1 MESKNKADIKKSAG
15 NKTASKKKHAKKKQ
29 SRNHKIGN
37 TILAML
43 VTIAILMVGLFIYVK
58 VSGEVTLPENALGS
72 LLTPIQDGVTKCT
85 EWVRDT
91 IGGLSDVGKL
101 RSEKEGLEVELMQLE
116 YRISQLQE
124 QEQENERLTSLV
136 SAKSRYTEYPTEHAS
151 VVAKDA
157 GRWFDTFT
165 INIGTLKGVEKGMAV
180 ITGDGLVGRISE
192 AGLNYS
198 KVISIIDSSGSTA
211 CLIQRTRDNGIM
223 KGQLSAASDDDT
235 CRMYY
240 VPSVNDIT
248 PGDVVITSGLDQI
261 YPKGL
266 VVGTVVEVSRQ
277 TDTSSQYLVI
287 EPAADFEHIEEVLV
301 VMTVVDK
308 AVVVTPLPTATTRA
322 KPTPTPDPYA
332 TATPAGA
339 AETQQP
345 NSWAYPTFTP
355 DPNAT
360 RAPIQLTDCIE
371 DVWAQL

>member
-1 MESKNKADIKKSAG
+1 MENNKLAPKK
-15 NKTASKKKHAKKKQ
+15 KTAAKKNRKKGKKTQ
-29 SRNHKIGN
+29 SLTQRIGN
-37 TILAML
+37 YILAAL
-43 VTIAILMVGLFIYVK
+43 ITIALVAVAAFVYVK
-58 VSGEVTLPENALGS
+58 VNGQVTLPENAVGTFVTS
-72 LLTPIQDGVTKCT
+72 IQSAVHSATT
-85 EWVRDT
+85 WTRDMVSGIADT
-91 IGGLSDVGKL
+91 GKL
-101 RSEKEGLEVELMQLE
+101 RSEKEGLEVEVMQLN

-136 SAKSRYTEYPTEHAS
+136 SAKSRYTEYPTLYAS
-151 VVAKDA
+151 VVAKSA

-165 INIGTLKGVEKGMAV
+165 IDKGTLNGVEKGMAV

-192 AGLNYS
+192 AGLSYS
-198 KVISIIDSSGSTA
+198 KVISVIDSSGSTA
-211 CLIQRTRDNGIM
+211 CLIERTRDNGIM
-223 KGQLSAASDDDT
+223 KGQLSAASDDDS

-248 PGDVVITSGLDQI
+248 PGDTVITSGLDQV

-266 VVGTVVEVSRQ
+266 IVGTVIEVSRQ
-277 TDTSSQYLVI
+277 TDTSSQFLVI
-287 EPAADFEHIEEVLV
+287 DPAADFEHIEEVLV
-301 VMTVVDK
+301 VQAIVDK

-332 TATPAGA
+332 SPTPAGING
-339 AETQQP
+339 TQQP
-345 NSWAYPTFTP
+345 NSWAYPTFSP